1 MSMEGSIRF
10 IPIPEEGKLKYIT
23 NAEIC
28 DESELLEM
36 FTKMQEKDSQLV
48 LYGETAAKIRETAK
62 QVWCRRSVAI
72 DRKRKIRSFRS
83 KWKNIWIL
91 LMDICMRAMKVRIVR
106 FELEWN
112 FWEKTFL

>member
-1 MSMEGSIRF
+1 MSMRGSIRLF
-10 IPIPEEGKLKYIT
+10 PIPEEGKLKYIT

-62 QVWCRRSVAI
+62 QFGVEDQLLLIEKERLDLS
-72 DRKRKIRSFRS
+72 DQME
-83 KWKNIWIL
+83 NIWIL